1 MTVPPLEASRGLDL
15 EYRPRHYQLK
25 PQEAAR
31 SPCRAGLPPCLPG
44 EAEIAR
50 LAVGSVDAD
59 CYSLRARRAGGRF
72 QYRIVDQ
79 YFTTWLI
86 QPRSTQRCLSLGEL
100 LRLIDGAR
108 PLGWESSPQ
117 PLADLWRNRIALTR
131 GAEAAAAAITVTSAS
146 YPGVEGYYQ
155 RQAERWLATTRPG
168 SPAEYAA

>member
-1 MTVPPLEASRGLDL
+1 MTVPPPKASHGLDL
-15 EYRPRHYQLK
+15 EYRPRHYQLRA
-25 PQEAAR
+25 QETGR
-31 SPCRAGLPPCLPG
+31 SPCRSGLPPCLPG

-50 LAVGSVDAD
+50 LTVGTVDAD

-100 LRLIDGAR
+100 LQLIDGAR
-108 PLGWESSPQ
+108 PLGWEPSPQ

-131 GAEAAAAAITVTSAS
+131 GGGAAAAAITVSSAS
-146 YPGVEGYYQ
+146 YPGVEEYFQ
-155 RQAERWLATTRPG
+155 RQAERWLATTSPAN
-168 SPAEYAA
+168 PAEYAA